1 MNVYLEKIA
10 NKVELEPGVHYDLA
24 KHEMKISQGR
34 ISEHMRDQD
43 TFRRRFTGGLYGG
56 IGASL
61 GHLYGDAHGNR
72 LILESTG
79 GFDLKKRVIP
89 TAEGSSRVVYDQ
101 VLLPAKNN
109 LYSKLSRKMSPKSF
123 RTATR
128 TAGSL
133 IGGLGLGGLGYAVGG
148 TLDVDKPTVK
158 NKFISSL
165 ERKHQKTIDQLEGW
179 D

>member
-10 NKVELEPGVHYDLA
+10 SKVELEPGVNYDLA
-24 KHEMKISQGR
+24 KHEMRVSQSR
-34 ISEHMRDQD
+34 ISEHMKDKD
-43 TFRRRFTGGLYGG
+43 TFRRRVTGGLYGG

-61 GHLYGDAHGNR
+61 GHLYGDAHGDR

-89 TAEGSSRVVYDQ
+89 TTDGGSRVAYDQ
-101 VLLPAKNN
+101 VLIPAKKNI
-109 LYSKLSRKMSPKSF
+109 YSKLSSKMSPKSF
-123 RTATR
+123 RTAAR

-133 IGGLGLGGLGYAVGG
+133 IGGLGLGGLGYAAGG

>member
-10 NKVELEPGVHYDLA
+10 NKIELEPGVHYDLA
-24 KHEMKISQGR
+24 KHDMKVSQNR
-34 ISEHMRDQD
+34 MSEHMRDQD
-43 TFRRRFTGGLYGG
+43 TLSRRITGGLYGG

-61 GHLYGDAHGNR
+61 GHIYGDVHGNR
-72 LILESTG
+72 LISEGTDSYDITRRTVRTADG
-79 GFDLKKRVIP
+79 GKRIAHEQILV
-89 TAEGSSRVVYDQ
+89 
-101 VLLPAKNN
+101 PAKKN
-109 LYSKLSRKMSPKSF
+109 LYSRLSGKMSPKTF
-123 RTATR
+123 RTAAR

-148 TLDVDKPTVK
+148 TLEVDKPTVK